1 MPATSPQDLHA
12 LLDDVLCAA
21 VRRITGGAADTP
33 RPGQADLAHRVLDSM
48 LAATD
53 VSVNGPKQVA
63 ALAPTGSGKSVSALA
78 PALLIAAVRGERTVI
93 STESLSLQAQIVDKD
108 APVVAAAVVEVLGL
122 TPAQAPKTA
131 VLKGWSNYSCGARTA
146 ATLAD
151 LTGFAA
157 NGPDDLARAL
167 PGLTRLATVAAGST
181 GKVGAK
187 IGEAAMAGRTP
198 TPRRTP
204 GGKPAFVEVD
214 GREYDAQAA
223 VEVLRFACGEGPEPL
238 EHRDVHHVETAPDV
252 WPLVSTSSDAC
263 EGAAKCPFGSACA
276 PTKAREHLA
285 EASVIVTNHK
295 LLAIQA
301 ATGAPV
307 VIGSK
312 KVGPV
317 GHLIVDECHALAN
330 IVRDTGAV
338 AISGS
343 RISGLARRVGKLLV
357 DAGSVVDD
365 GRAVADQV
373 DVALASAVFE
383 HRSADKRAGGK
394 PTAVTR
400 LGETDDPLS
409 GVAEVILA
417 WVDAARKALPSPA
430 TISDYATA
438 IKVRGLLANLGSL
451 ASEVGDARTHVPGVA
466 RWLETDPM
474 MALKTSPV
482 DVAAMIRYNLFSAD
496 VPADGDP
503 ADFDPESFDD
513 QEIGDGH
520 LRVGVDGR
528 YELSVTMMSATL
540 PMRFAPSVGMTVQ
553 PVEYPSPFGAGHGN
567 SALFIPQI
575 APGDE
580 AALSPFGRFDTGS
593 HPAWAAAMMTEL
605 VQANDGSALILAAT
619 TTAGKFYADALR
631 RSGSDIEVLS
641 QWDGPPVR
649 ILLQRWRSDHRS
661 VMIGT
666 RSLMTGVDA
675 PGQTCTLV
683 VIDRVPRAA
692 GNPVDDARVEQIRA
706 GAMLDR
712 WSADRLVYVAD
723 ARLLLAQAAGRLH
736 RSSSDTGMI
745 AVLDPRLLRN
755 NKFSYPEPTRK
766 MLIGAVEHMGHKLS
780 TLTQATGWLGTH
792 RAAGARV
799 TAVN

>member
-1 MPATSPQDLHA
+1 MSSQTPQELHA
-12 LLDDVLCAA
+12 LLDDVLCAS
-21 VRRITGGAADTP
+21 VRRITGGAADKP
-33 RPGQADLAHRVLDSM
+33 RTGQADLAHRILDSM

-53 VSVNGPKQVA
+53 VSMHGPKQVA
-63 ALAPTGSGKSVSALA
+63 ALAPTGSGKSLSGLA

-108 APVVAAAVVEVLGL
+108 APVVATAVAYVLGL
-122 TPAQAPKTA
+122 NAAQAPKTA
-131 VLKGWSNYSCGARTA
+131 VLKGWGNYSCGARTA

-151 LTGFAA
+151 LTGFSAT
-157 NGPDDLARAL
+157 GPDDLDRAL
-167 PGLTRLATVAAGST
+167 PGLARLSSVAASST

-187 IGEAAMAGRTP
+187 IGQAAMAGRTP
-198 TPRRTP
+198 IPRRTP
-204 GGKPAFVEVD
+204 GGKAAFVEVD
-214 GREYDAQAA
+214 GREYDAPAA
-223 VEVLRFACGEGPEPL
+223 IEALRFACGEGPEPL

-252 WPLVSTSSDAC
+252 WPLVSTTTDAC

-285 EASVIVTNHK
+285 DASVIVTNHK

-312 KVGPV
+312 KIGPV
-317 GHLIVDECHALAN
+317 DHLMVDECHALAN

-338 AISGS
+338 TISGS

-357 DAGSVVDD
+357 DAGTVVDD

-383 HRSADKRAGGK
+383 HRSASNRS
-394 PTAVTR
+394 AVTR
-400 LGETDDPLS
+400 LGENDDPLS
-409 GVAEVILA
+409 GVAESILA
-417 WVDAARKALPSPA
+417 WVGAARKALPSPA
-430 TISDYATA
+430 TISDYATG

-540 PMRFAPSVGMTVQ
+540 PIRFAPSVGMTVQ

-619 TTAGKFYADALR
+619 TTAGKFYADALRKALR